1 MRGGRCERASTD
13 KASMAE
19 SEVMG
24 EGRGGGGELPSCTES
39 LGTL

>member
-1 MRGGRCERASTD
+1 MRGGRFERANTD

-24 EGRGGGGELPSCTES
+24 EGRDGGGELPSSTES